1 MKPHNFSA
9 GPSILPQEVF
19 EQAAAAIH
27 NFDGTGLSLL
37 EVSHRGAPFVAV
49 LERALSL
56 VSELLD
62 LPDHYKPLF
71 LTGGASTQ
79 FLMTAMNLLPEGQKA
94 YYVDTGNWSKKA
106 IKEAKEVGDIEVIAS
121 SAETNYNYIPKPA
134 MPSDGAYLHMTS
146 NNTIFGTQYHEWPE
160 TSMPLVCDSSSD
172 IFSRPMPI
180 EKFGCIYAG
189 AQKNM
194 GPAGTTL
201 VIVREDMLGKVSR
214 HLPTM
219 MDYKTHIAKKS
230 AFNTPPVFPIYV
242 SMLVLEW
249 VKKNGG
255 VQGMAQRNQEK
266 ASILYNAIDESKLF
280 KGTAAIEDR
289 SLMNVTFVCEDD
301 SHTAPFLAL
310 CEKENISG
318 IKGYRTVG
326 GFRAS
331 IYNAMPK
338 SSVEHLVQVMQAYES
353 SI

>member
-9 GPSILPQEVF
+9 GPSILPEEVF
-19 EQAAAAIH
+19 EQAADAIR
-27 NFDGTGLSLL
+27 NFDNTGLSIL
-37 EVSHRGAPFVAV
+37 EVSHRGASFVKV
-49 LERALSL
+49 LDRALEL
-56 VSELLD
+56 VSELLG
-62 LPDHYKPLF
+62 LPENYKPMF

-79 FLMTAMNLLPEGQKA
+79 FLMTAMNLLPENEKA
-94 YYVDTGNWSKKA
+94 YFVDTGNWSKKS
-106 IKEAKEVGDIEVIAS
+106 IKEAKAIGSIEVLAS
-121 SAETNYNYIPKPA
+121 SSETNYNYIPKPEI
-134 MPSDGAYLHMTS
+134 PSDGAYLHITS

-160 TSMPLVCDSSSD
+160 TTMPLVCDSSSD
-172 IFSRPMPI
+172 IFSRPIPV

-201 VIVREDMLGKVSR
+201 VIVRDDMLGKVSR

-219 MDYKTHIAKKS
+219 MDYRTHIGKSS

-242 SMLVLEW
+242 SMLVMEW
-249 VKKNGG
+249 VKKHGG
-255 VQGMAQRNQEK
+255 VAGMAKRNKEK
-266 ASILYNAIDESKLF
+266 AELLYNAIDESSLF
-280 KGTAAIEDR
+280 KGTAAKEDR

-301 SHTAPFLAL
+301 AHTAPFLAL

-338 SSVEHLVQVMQAYES
+338 SSVEHLTQVMKAYES